1 MQLSTRRDLAPDLA
15 RGVMLSLIALAHAQF
30 LADGGAFGGATA
42 ALTAPDK
49 VMQALLALFV
59 DSRGYPLFAA
69 LFGYGMVL
77 ILRRRDPRQ
86 LRKRSL
92 WLIAFGF
99 LHVLLL
105 FPGDILASYGVL
117 ALCFAGAV
125 HWSTRRIFVTAG
137 VGAVLGAVVYGFVM
151 SSPMPL
157 PEGGAAPI
165 DPVSSALMRITTFPF
180 LTPMNAI
187 MSICPLLIG
196 IWAARERVLE
206 NRELLRRAAALGIG
220 VGVLGGI
227 PQTLVTTGFLAP
239 NLVSGA
245 LHTFSG
251 YAVGIGYGALF
262 TLIARRLRPGPVV
275 SALTACGQ
283 RSLTCYLAQSVVWF
297 VIAEPYLLNL
307 VGKLSV
313 VTASAVGLGVWALT
327 VLGAALLARAERP
340 GPAEALLR
348 GLAYS

>member
-30 LADGGAFGGATA
+30 LADGGAFGGAVASLSA
-42 ALTAPDK
+42 ADT
-49 VMQALLALFV
+49 VVQALLTLFV

-92 WLIAFGF
+92 WLIVFGF

-105 FPGDILASYGVL
+105 FPGDILASYGLL

-125 HWSTRRIFVTAG
+125 HWSSRRIFVTAG
-137 VGAVLGAVVYGFVM
+137 IGAVLGAVVYGFVM
-151 SSPMPL
+151 SSPMPV
-157 PEGGAAPI
+157 PDVAPT
-165 DPVSSALMRITTFPF
+165 DPLSMALMRVTTFPF

-206 NRELLRRAAALGIG
+206 NTALLRRVASIGIG
-220 VGVLGGI
+220 VGALGGI
-227 PQTLVTTGFLAP
+227 PQTLVTTGVVAS
-239 NLVSGA
+239 NVGA
-245 LHTFSG
+245 GVLHTLSG

-262 TLIARRLRPGPVV
+262 TLIARRLRSGPVV
-275 SALTACGQ
+275 TALVACGQ
-283 RSLTCYLAQSVVWF
+283 RSLTCYLAQSVAWF
-297 VIAEPYLLNL
+297 VIAEPYLFNL
-307 VGKLSV
+307 VGQLSV
-313 VTASAVGLGVWALT
+313 VSASLVGLGVWAVT
-327 VLGAALLARAERP
+327 VLGAAWLDRAGRS
-340 GPAEALLR
+340 GPAESLLR
-348 GLAYS
+348 RLSYS

>member
-30 LADGGAFGGATA
+30 LAGGGAFGGATA
-42 ALTAPDK
+42 AVTAPDK
-49 VMQALLALFV
+49 LVQALLTLFV

-77 ILRRRDPRQ
+77 ILRRRDPKQ

-99 LHVLLL
+99 LHVVLL
-105 FPGDILASYGVL
+105 FPGDILASYGIL

-125 HWSTRRIFVTAG
+125 HWSTRRIFLTAG
-137 VGAVLGAVVYGFVM
+137 IGAVLGAVVYGLVM
-151 SSPMPL
+151 SSPMPM
-157 PEGGAAPI
+157 PEGALPTDPI
-165 DPVSSALMRITTFPF
+165 SSALMRVTTFPL
-180 LTPMNAI
+180 LTPLNAI

-196 IWAARERVLE
+196 VWAARERVLE
-206 NRELLRRAAALGIG
+206 NPALLRRAASIGIG
-220 VGVLGGI
+220 IGVLGGI

-239 NLVSGA
+239 NLASGA

-275 SALTACGQ
+275 TALTACGQ
-283 RSLTCYLAQSVVWF
+283 RSLTCYLAQSVAWF
-297 VIAEPYLLNL
+297 IIAEPYLLNL
-307 VGKLSV
+307 NGQFSV
-313 VTASAVGLGVWALT
+313 VAAAALGVGVWGLT
-327 VLGAALLARAERP
+327 VLVAAWLGKAGRP

-348 GLAYS
+348 RLAYS